1 MTLTLGVSSPLR
13 TCRARVREAGAAANG
28 YATGVQ
34 TRSPSEAQNNT
45 TRTITA
51 AQLTAKSRPARS
63 KPFLG
68 EGTGK
73 VQTGPQSIRIDPYIG
88 FHSSLRDSVPDAVPC
103 PRNDA
108 PGHRRSRS
116 RGRSRAGFRLRLDQ
130 TRLVGAA
137 AYAQGDGEGR
147 SRGRLDLRRQTAL
160 RRGLPQRL
168 SAVRHAPQRPR
179 RLASDHRHI
188 DPDGAGRP
196 ADPERELLGTA
207 GLATPAHRPARAAV
221 LALEGRTDGPHARR
235 GLLQVALR
243 ERGRPGDVP
252 RQADLRTTC
261 DAHRRPARQV
271 RPQRLPRHLP
281 GRCLEADDGHPHAPQ
296 DRALLSLDPALL
308 ARNGVPRDDHRPQLG
323 LDTRA

>member
-1 MTLTLGVSSPLR
+1 MTLTLGVNSPWR
-13 TCRARVREAGAAANG
+13 TCRGRIRAASAAANG
-28 YATGVQ
+28 YATWCQ
-34 TRSPSEAQNNT
+34 TRSPSEAQNTT

-116 RGRSRAGFRLRLDQ
+116 RVRSRARFRRRLDQ
-130 TRLVGAA
+130 PPLVGAA
-137 AYAQGDGEGR
+137 AYAQGDGEGK
-147 SRGRLDLRRQTAL
+147 SRGRISVRRQTAL

-179 RLASDHRHI
+179 ALASDHRHI

-196 ADPERELLGTA
+196 ADPEREIVG
-207 GLATPAHRPARAAV
+207 
-221 LALEGRTDGPHARR
+221 
-235 GLLQVALR
+235 
-243 ERGRPGDVP
+243 
-252 RQADLRTTC
+252 
-261 DAHRRPARQV
+261 
-271 RPQRLPRHLP
+271 
-281 GRCLEADDGHPHAPQ
+281 
-296 DRALLSLDPALL
+296 S
-308 ARNGVPRDDHRPQLG
+308 
-323 LDTRA
+323 